1 MLFPSALTTIYR
13 GVQRTKGVRFHA
25 PEIVRGMAL
34 ESTVANLTLFPKE
47 PGQARHASIGSFP
60 TGSAFNLGRN
70 LEVGSGSHKSSLFP
84 WDNAGISSSVAG
96 VPFEMSGDRFSLG
109 QDDVR
114 LKDASVGR
122 SSGREGSL
130 VPGQLNS
137 GPGGTLGFSPRILE
151 RIGSHI
157 NDSFEFDG
165 RKSMVLEYNLLMCHF
180 SSRGECHARKPS
192 WGGAR
197 FSNA

>member
-1 MLFPSALTTIYR
+1 
-13 GVQRTKGVRFHA
+13 
-25 PEIVRGMAL
+25 MAL
-34 ESTVANLTLFPKE
+34 ESMMANLTVLAKE

-70 LEVGSGSHKSSLFP
+70 LEVAGSGSHKGSLFP

-96 VPFEMSGDRFSLG
+96 VPFEMSSDRFSLG
-109 QDDVR
+109 QDDVH

-137 GPGGTLGFSPRILE
+137 GPGALRFSSRTPEKIA
-151 RIGSHI
+151 SHI

-165 RKSMVLEYNLLMCHF
+165 RNSIFLTVNLLMCNC
-180 SSRGECHARKPS
+180 SARGECHARKPS
-192 WGGAR
+192 WG
-197 FSNA
+197 

>member
-1 MLFPSALTTIYR
+1 
-13 GVQRTKGVRFHA
+13 
-25 PEIVRGMAL
+25 MAL
-34 ESTVANLTLFPKE
+34 ESKVATLTLLAKE

-70 LEVGSGSHKSSLFP
+70 LEVAGSGSPKGSLFP

-96 VPFEMSGDRFSLG
+96 VPFEMGSDRFSLG

-114 LKDASVGR
+114 VHLKDASVGR

-137 GPGGTLGFSPRILE
+137 GPGALRFSPRTPEKIA
-151 RIGSHI
+151 SHI

-165 RKSMVLEYNLLMCHF
+165 RNSIVLTCNLLMCNC

-192 WGGAR
+192 WG
-197 FSNA
+197 

>member
-1 MLFPSALTTIYR
+1 MLFPSPLTTIYR
-13 GVQRTKGVRFHA
+13 RAQRTKGVRFHA

-34 ESTVANLTLFPKE
+34 ESKIANLTLLAKE

-96 VPFEMSGDRFSLG
+96 VPFEMSSDRFSLG
-109 QDDVR
+109 RDDVR

-137 GPGGTLGFSPRILE
+137 GPETLRFSPRTPEKIV
-151 RIGSHI
+151 SHI

-165 RKSMVLEYNLLMCHF
+165 RNSIVLANNLLTCNC